1 MRYYPRTGSRLTAD
15 RVSLP
20 APQQHDCANA
30 SVMPCCGKSSF
41 SSDATTMMKPDT
53 APVQPGSMLTH
64 LERIEADSAQ
74 LDALVQ
80 LFNCLRPKRASD
92 DATPNVR
99 MLCQLLKGNP
109 RHAWQLRQN
118 IVQILAQRRHTSLYT
133 DIGVHSS
140 DGFFTELM
148 RRATY
153 CILPP
158 ALDDLYLS
166 DAVDQLLAEN
176 DDYVWISSVPIADWL
191 ALYDVLA
198 QAHCPQSAQTADQ
211 PGLQATIATGNAAN
225 VALPGLLESIR
236 ILSYRICAIGL
247 EPKLIRIHT
256 DIEKFESPFLM
267 QNIEVNAWLQAYMPL
282 PTGIGGLP
290 EPADSSPAN
299 NAPSSTNNTADAR
312 HLLVMLDQCTTVV
325 AKIRKNALSQGTSIS
340 LTYLLVALN
349 QSIDRLQKLLFLVD
363 PVSTASG
370 AVENA
375 REERRQASVALGL
388 ELIEAHNKKYALR
401 ELFANNVNL
410 LARNVTENASRT
422 GEHYIA
428 ENRSDY
434 WRMLKSASGAG
445 AVISVMA
452 MLKILASYV
461 RAAPLAEAFLY
472 SMNYSFGFMLIHVL
486 HFTVATKQPAMTAA
500 TIAAALHSKDGRNI
514 DIESMTEMIVKVLRT
529 QFVAVLGNIVVAMP
543 LAWVVAIS
551 YAALTG
557 HALVSPQ
564 KALHLLHDI
573 DPFNTLAL
581 WYAAIAGVC
590 LFVAGL
596 ISGYYDNNALYT
608 RMAQRVM
615 QLRLAGRI
623 LGQPR
628 LKRLGLYLEN
638 NLGSLMGNFWFGVLL
653 GCMGTL
659 GSMLGLALDIRHIT
673 FSAANFATASVGL
686 SYHLSG
692 QQIVNGLAGVLLIG
706 STNLLVSFSLA
717 LWVALR
723 SRQARFN
730 QAGALIK
737 SLGRRFIK
745 GPRDFFVAP
754 ADIIPDRQPE

>member
-1 MRYYPRTGSRLTAD
+1 MVCIGLTF
-15 RVSLP
+15 
-20 APQQHDCANA
+20 
-30 SVMPCCGKSSF
+30 F
-41 SSDATTMMKPDT
+41 SSDATTMIKPAT
-53 APVQPGSMLTH
+53 APAQPASMLTR
-64 LERIEADSAQ
+64 LERIEPDSSQPGALAQ
-74 LDALVQ
+74 LFD
-80 LFNCLRPKRASD
+80 CLRPQRAHH
-92 DATPNVR
+92 DAAINVR

-109 RHAWQLRQN
+109 QHAWQLQQH
-118 IVQILAQRRHTSLYT
+118 IVHILATRRHTSLYA
-133 DIGVHSS
+133 DIGIHSS

-153 CILPP
+153 CVLPP

-166 DAVDQLLAEN
+166 DAVDQLLTEN
-176 DDYVWISSVPIADWL
+176 DDYVWISKVPVADWL

-198 QAHCPQSAQTADQ
+198 QARCPQAEHAAQPA
-211 PGLQATIATGNAAN
+211 GVAAGD
-225 VALPGLLESIR
+225 AASFILTGLLESIR

-256 DIEKFESPFLM
+256 DIEKYESPFLM
-267 QNIEVNAWLQAYMPL
+267 QNIEVITWLQAHLPL
-282 PTGIGGLP
+282 PDGIGGVP
-290 EPADSSPAN
+290 EAAAGDQAHVARGAGS
-299 NAPSSTNNTADAR
+299 APDAR
-312 HLLVMLDQCTTVV
+312 HLLVMLDQCTAVV
-325 AKIRKNALSQGTSIS
+325 AKIRKNALHQGTSIA
-340 LTYLLVALN
+340 LTYLLVSLT

-363 PVSTASG
+363 PGTMANMTSTAKTGSSEQ
-370 AVENA
+370 VQDA
-375 REERRQASVALGL
+375 RRHACVALAL

-401 ELFANNVNL
+401 ELLANNVNL

-428 ENRSDY
+428 ETRSDY
-434 WRMLKSASGAG
+434 LAMLKSSSGAG
-445 AVISVMA
+445 AIISVMA
-452 MLKILASYV
+452 MLKILASYL

-500 TIAAALHSKDGRNI
+500 TIAAGLHSKDGRNI
-514 DIESMTEMIVKVLRT
+514 DIESMTELIVKVLRT

-543 LAWVVAIS
+543 LAWLVAVS
-551 YAALTG
+551 YAALAG
-557 HALVSPQ
+557 QPLVSPE

-596 ISGYYDNNALYT
+596 ISGYYDNSALYT
-608 RMAQRVM
+608 RMAQRVA
-615 QLRLAGRI
+615 QLRLAGRV
-623 LGQPR
+623 LGQAR

-653 GCMGTL
+653 GCIGTMGNL
-659 GSMLGLALDIRHIT
+659 LGLALDIRHIT

-686 SYHLSG
+686 GYQLSG
-692 QQIVNGLAGVLLIG
+692 QQIVNGLAGVILIG
-706 STNLLVSFSLA
+706 SMNLLVSFSLA

-723 SRQARFN
+723 SRQAHFN
-730 QAGALIK
+730 QRGALLK

-745 GPRDFFVAP
+745 GPRDFFIAP
-754 ADIIPDRQPE
+754 ADQPKPDQPEPM